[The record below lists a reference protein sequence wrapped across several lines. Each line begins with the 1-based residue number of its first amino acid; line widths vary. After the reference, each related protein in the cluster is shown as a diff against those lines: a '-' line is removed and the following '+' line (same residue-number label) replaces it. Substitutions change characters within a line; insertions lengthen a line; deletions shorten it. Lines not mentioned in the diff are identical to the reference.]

1 MHVYLAGAVL
11 ESVAGLVSVSTMVL
25 RCAASGAVGK
35 YKEPRCPQA
44 VNKLIAAPANTTVL
58 SKRLAI
64 LLPWLE

>member
-11 ESVAGLVSVSTMVL
+11 ESVAGLVSVSTIVP
-25 RCAASGAVGK
+25 RCAASGVVGK

-44 VNKLIAAPANTTVL
+44 VKKLIVAPANTTVL
-58 SKRLAI
+58 SKRFAI